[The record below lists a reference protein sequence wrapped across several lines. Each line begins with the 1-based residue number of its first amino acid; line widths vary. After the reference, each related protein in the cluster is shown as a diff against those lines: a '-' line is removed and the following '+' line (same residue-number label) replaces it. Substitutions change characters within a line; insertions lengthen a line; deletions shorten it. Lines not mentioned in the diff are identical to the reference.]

1 MIKFFR
7 KIRQSL
13 ITENKFS
20 KYLLYA
26 VGEIVL
32 VVIGI
37 LIALQVNDWNE
48 NRKENLIGDKL
59 KLKLY
64 QELLITNELSKEVLK
79 SYNFQIQNID
89 FLLAQSKNLNIDSVL
104 LKFQEFEEDETF
116 SFTTLL
122 LFYTEP
128 YDPQNKIYESSLS
141 DGSIKFI
148 DDTEFVALFEL
159 IYTSPQDLIE
169 DLYGREVTSNGRIEE
184 YISKNYSEF
193 FDNAE
198 IINGSWDNQTKKKL
212 LRALVNDGA
221 LKFKLQQKNTIL
233 KSKRYILQFEIIP
246 NIEKV
251 IASHGQ

>member
-148 DDTEFVALFEL
+148 DDTEFVALLEL

-221 LKFKLQQKNTIL
+221 FKFKLQQKNTIL